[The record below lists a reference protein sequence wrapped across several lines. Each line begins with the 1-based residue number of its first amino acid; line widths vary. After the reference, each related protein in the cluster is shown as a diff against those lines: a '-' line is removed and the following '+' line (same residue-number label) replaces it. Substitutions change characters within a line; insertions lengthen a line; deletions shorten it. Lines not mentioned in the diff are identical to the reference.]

1 MVSSADTP
9 SQLRNLVTNGDHA
22 RFRELAATQ
31 LAAVWDAIQHCDAGQ
46 LFDCLSPAFAEH
58 ASAPSAASR
67 GLVLATL
74 NGLIHPDPA
83 ALKSPDRRRAREH
96 EFPPA
101 RPPDPRWLEAAVPL
115 FDDPEV
121 GYRATE
127 LARCV
132 LASAP
137 EAARGAL
144 LDHCAR
150 LDGLAAWPR
159 LFNELARSREPRLLE
174 RLRAI
179 ADSEGAPKSRV
190 CAAAALIHEAGIAA
204 EERDRLVGCILD
216 VLAQTD
222 DAFSIEPAVP
232 VLEEHAREVH
242 REQVATALAHWTTV
256 AKREKATRY
265 EIPISHIV
273 KNALTGIAKD
283 IGAAVPATRRRLP
296 ATRRRRR

>member
-1 MVSSADTP
+1 
-9 SQLRNLVTNGDHA
+9 
-22 RFRELAATQ
+22 
-31 LAAVWDAIQHCDAGQ
+31 VWDAIQHCDAGQ
-46 LFDCLSPAFAEH
+46 IFDCLSPAFAAH
-58 ASAPSAASR
+58 AMAPTAASR

-74 NGLIHPDPA
+74 VGLIHPDPES
-83 ALKSPDRRRAREH
+83 LKSPDRRLARER

-101 RPPDPRWLEAAVPL
+101 RPPDRRWLEAAVPL
-115 FDDPEV
+115 FDDREL

-144 LDHCAR
+144 LDRCAR
-150 LDGLAAWPR
+150 LEGLGAWPR
-159 LFNELARSREPRLLE
+159 LFNELARSRDSRLLE

-179 ADSEGAPKSRV
+179 AGGQGTPRSRV

-204 EERDRLVGCILD
+204 EERDYLVGCILE

-222 DAFSIEPAVP
+222 DAHSIEPAVP
-232 VLEEHAREVH
+232 VLEEHAHEAH
-242 REQVATALAHWTTV
+242 RKQVVTALAHWNLV

-273 KNALTGIAKD
+273 KKALAGIAKD
-283 IGAAVPATRRRLP
+283 IGAAAPSA
-296 ATRRRRR
+296 RRRRRR